1 MAGRNQAHERLRP
14 ARFYVQKQV
23 FQQFKYL
30 AQRVVRQDCVLTK
43 GKSGTWLG
51 VNGDKRAAEQ
61 ETTTMHR
68 VRG

>member
-1 MAGRNQAHERLRP
+1 MRHRAGRNQAHERLRP

-30 AQRVVRQDCVLTK
+30 AHRVVRKDERETS
-43 GKSGTWLG
+43 GKSGAWLG

-61 ETTTMHR
+61 ETTTMH
-68 VRG
+68 